1 MNMAKEKENIPLKD
15 VGNVLSKVELYI
27 EENQKSLTI
36 ILIAILIIIAA
47 FFAFKNFYLIPADK
61 EAQEEMYMAEKYF
74 ELDSFRLALE
84 GSQGNLG
91 FLDIIKDYRLT
102 KSANLAYY
110 YAGICYLNL
119 GEFEEAIKYLKKF
132 DSNDKVINT
141 IAIGSMGDAYLE
153 LGDKKKAVELF
164 LKAAENIKNNITSP
178 LYLRKAALVYEDINK
193 NKEALKLYKKI
204 KSEYPRS
211 PFANDIDKD
220 IERLSY
226 QIEKK

>member
-1 MNMAKEKENIPLKD
+1 MAKEKENISIKE
-15 VGNVLSKVELYI
+15 VGNVLSKAELYI

-36 ILIAILIIIAA
+36 IFIVILVIIASY
-47 FFAFKNFYLIPADK
+47 FAFKNFYLLPADK

-84 GSQGNLG
+84 GYEGNLG
-91 FLDIIKDYRLT
+91 FLDIIKEYRLT
-102 KSANLAYY
+102 KTANLACY

-119 GEFEEAIKYLKKF
+119 GEYNEAIKYLKKF
-132 DSNDKVINT
+132 DSNDKIIST

-153 LGDKKKAVELF
+153 LGNKKKAAELF
-164 LKAAENIKNNITSP
+164 IKASEKNKNNITSP
-178 LYLRKAALVYEDINK
+178 LYLRKAALVYEDLNK
-193 NKEALKLYKKI
+193 KKEALKVYQDI
-204 KSEYPRS
+204 KNKYPRS